1 MSRRLLASFSISTM
15 LVSALSAQITYVDAD
30 CSTNTTL
37 ADGTAYVPMLNST
50 AIDNVWNQRAF
61 ANGGSILSS
70 HDVTGNED
78 CPMLRT
84 VITGLVPGLPHMIY
98 TYWWGGA
105 NVSWR
110 GRCLVDTTQPAAP
123 LPGYVSLWFATSV
136 FAPMTPLA
144 VDAPLG
150 VNQTVLGL
158 TRDASG
164 FENSGHF
171 ANQVL
176 IQEGNR
182 WLYEVP
188 LGTFTADA
196 NGEIWVYIDDLEGQQ
211 GSANRT
217 WYDGVGYEWA
227 PFQVG
232 AGCGNPTPSIGY
244 VGQPIMT
251 RDFSVTLTGGAPN
264 SFALLAIGFN
274 ATSWNGLPLP
284 LSLAQFGY
292 PGCTL
297 NVSADINQFAL
308 TNGSGAAQTTVN
320 LSGLPN
326 LDLYWQWAVLDPA
339 GLTSTSG
346 LETHFHQ

>member
-1 MSRRLLASFSISTM
+1 MSRRLLLSLSASGLLAT
-15 LVSALSAQITYVDAD
+15 ALSAQITYVDAD

-70 HDVTGNED
+70 HDVTGTED

-84 VITGLVPGLPHMIY
+84 VISGLVPGLPHTIY

-110 GRCLVDTTQPAAP
+110 GRGLVDTAQPAPP
-123 LPGYVSLWFATSV
+123 LPGYVSLWFAASV
-136 FAPMTPLA
+136 FSPMTPLA
-144 VDAPLG
+144 FDAPLG
-150 VNQTVLGL
+150 LNQTALGL
-158 TRDASG
+158 TRDSNG

-188 LGTFTADA
+188 LGTFVPDG
-196 NGEIWVYIDDLEGQQ
+196 NGEIWVYIDDLEGNQSS
-211 GSANRT
+211 GNRT

-232 AGCGNPTPSIGY
+232 FGCGNPTPSIGY

-251 RDFSVTLTGGAPN
+251 RDFSVTLAGGPPN
-264 SFALLAIGFN
+264 GLALLAIGFN
-274 ATSWNGLPLP
+274 ATSWNGVPLP
-284 LSLAQFGY
+284 LSLAQFGF

-297 NVSADINQFAL
+297 NVADDINLFSL
-308 TNGSGAAQTTVN
+308 TDANGAAQASIN
-320 LSGLPN
+320 LSGLSN
-326 LDLYWQWAVLDPA
+326 LDLYWQWAVLDP
-339 GLTSTSG
+339 TSLVCTPG
-346 LETHFHQ
+346 LETHFHR